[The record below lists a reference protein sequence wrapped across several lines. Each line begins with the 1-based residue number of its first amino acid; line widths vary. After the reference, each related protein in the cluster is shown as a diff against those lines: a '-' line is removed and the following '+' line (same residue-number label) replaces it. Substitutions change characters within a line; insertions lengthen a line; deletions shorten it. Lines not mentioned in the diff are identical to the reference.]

1 MDGDI
6 NKNKVQTQEQKI
18 ENSVLDSLR
27 TEQNNY

>member
-1 MDGDI
+1 MDGDT